1 MMSTAYLG
9 LGTNLGDREENLRRA
24 NEAIAAKM
32 DVRKQSSLYETAAW
46 GYTDQPDF
54 LNQVVQVETD
64 LSPLRL
70 LNFLKKT
77 ELELGRVANFRYGP
91 RQIDLDILFFD
102 DLVRNTSRLQIPHPR
117 LAERAFVLVP
127 LNEIAPGLVH
137 PLLGKTVA
145 KLLEELPDKTGVRL
159 CK

>member
-1 MMSTAYLG
+1 MSIAYLG
-9 LGTNLGDREENLRRA
+9 LGTNLGDRKENLRKA
-24 NEAIAAKM
+24 IEAIALKM
-32 DVRKQSSLYETAAW
+32 DIYQQSSLYETAAW

-64 LSPLRL
+64 LTPLRL
-70 LNFLKKT
+70 LNFLKRT
-77 ELELGRVANFRYGP
+77 EVELGRVENFKYGP

-102 DLVRNTSRLQIPHPR
+102 DLVKNTSRLQIPHPR

-137 PLLGKTVA
+137 PVLGKTVA
-145 KLLEELPDKTGVRL
+145 QLLAELPDKAGVKL
-159 CK
+159 CV

>member
-1 MMSTAYLG
+1 MTVAYLG

-24 NEAIAAKM
+24 VDTIAKKM
-32 DVRKQSSLYETAAW
+32 RVCKQSSVYETSAW

-54 LNQVVQVETD
+54 LNQVIEVETN

-77 ELELGRVANFRYGP
+77 EVELGRVENFRYGP
-91 RQIDLDILFFD
+91 RQIDMDILFYD
-102 DLVRNTSRLQIPHPR
+102 DLVRNTRRLQIPHPR

-127 LNEIAPGLVH
+127 LNEIAPDLVH
-137 PLLGKTVA
+137 PVLEKTVTE
-145 KLLEELPDKTGVRL
+145 LLQDLPDRTGVRL
-159 CK
+159 CN